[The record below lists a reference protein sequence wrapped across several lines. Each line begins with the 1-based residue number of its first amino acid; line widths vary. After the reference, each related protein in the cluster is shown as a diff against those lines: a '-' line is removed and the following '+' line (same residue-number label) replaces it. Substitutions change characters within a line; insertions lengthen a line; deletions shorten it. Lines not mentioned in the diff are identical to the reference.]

1 MRRICIYSRNLAFS
15 QDRVFSS
22 HSYAISSHFLN
33 FYSHLNERTM
43 NNCNTFFYVGNN
55 KQRFLLLF
63 LSFSKTRMK
72 RLINRCDIV
81 KIFQWANC

>member
-1 MRRICIYSRNLAFS
+1 MHLFKESGIFTRQL
-15 QDRVFSS
+15 VFSS
-22 HSYAISSHFLN
+22 HSYAISSHFLD

-43 NNCNTFFYVGNN
+43 NNCNNFFYVGNN